1 MGMAGSGGGIVVHL
15 DAIRALRMTDFDG
28 RAQSVTAAFVAAATA
43 EIPRKTL
50 ARALILSG
58 LQMLAEAEG
67 LMNAGEYAR
76 EILSRLARDS
86 AG

>member
-1 MGMAGSGGGIVVHL
+1 MAGTGGGIVVHL
-15 DAIRALRMTDFDG
+15 DAIRAVRMSDFDS

-43 EIPRKTL
+43 EIPRRAL

-58 LQMLAEAEG
+58 LQMLAEGEG
-67 LMNAGEYAR
+67 LMNAGEYTR
-76 EILSRLARDS
+76 EILSRMARDS

>member
-1 MGMAGSGGGIVVHL
+1 MAGTGGGVIVHL
-15 DAIRALRMTDFDG
+15 DEVRAVRLPDFDG

-50 ARALILSG
+50 ARALVLAG
-58 LQMLAEAEG
+58 LQMLAEGEG

-76 EILSRLARDS
+76 EILSRLARS
-86 AG
+86 G